1 MQGSTPGQQADFPL
15 RAFKAHNT
23 TDLRAINQTYGE
35 QRRRL
40 PRFGQ
45 GKSGARIESNRISG
59 STGRAEQSNFLSRSL
74 LHSHEM
80 RDIQMRNSNPAI
92 TSRDV
97 CDCFACSSPGR
108 EENFDLAAK
117 PGSIFFSLSCVFRC

>member
-1 MQGSTPGQQADFPL
+1 MMMQGSTPGQQADFPL

-45 GKSGARIESNRISG
+45 GKSGARIESNRIKSLG
-59 STGRAEQSNFLSRSL
+59 AQDERSRA
-74 LHSHEM
+74 
-80 RDIQMRNSNPAI
+80 I
-92 TSRDV
+92 
-97 CDCFACSSPGR
+97 
-108 EENFDLAAK
+108 
-117 PGSIFFSLSCVFRC
+117 FSLALCFTLMR